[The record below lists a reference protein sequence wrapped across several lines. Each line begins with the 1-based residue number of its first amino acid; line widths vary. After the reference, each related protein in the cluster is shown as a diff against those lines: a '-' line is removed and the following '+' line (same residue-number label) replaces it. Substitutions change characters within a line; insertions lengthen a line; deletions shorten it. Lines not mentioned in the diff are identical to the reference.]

1 MPTRR
6 RQVALGISDVTH
18 FRICRTQKI
27 WLAIKIN
34 IKAIVTRDLCNIPIQ
49 PGKPPSLVYNALHFA
64 F

>member
-6 RQVALGISDVTH
+6 RQAVLGIRDIPH

-34 IKAIVTRDLCNIPIQ
+34 IKAIVTRDLCNISIQ
-49 PGKPPSLVYNALHFA
+49 PEKPPFLVYNALHFA